1 MNKKLILGIVIAF
14 TAFIVIVGGIALA
27 VVLPIKDYVDRTPT
41 IVPNTPITAK
51 SGDTL
56 SVSDL
61 CTVEC
66 KGDYTISLVILESQ
80 VSDAYVSQDGQ
91 TLHVGSETGIITVS
105 VVGRGDNAESR
116 SEKAQIYVNIDLD

>member
-41 IVPNTPITAK
+41 IVSNTSITAE

-56 SVSDL
+56 SISDL

-66 KGDYTISLVILESQ
+66 KGDYTLRLVILESQ

-105 VVGRGDNAESR
+105 IVGRGDNAESR

>member
-1 MNKKLILGIVIAF
+1 MNKKIILGVVIAF
-14 TAFIVIVGGIALA
+14 IAFIVIVGGIALA

-41 IVPNTPITAK
+41 IVPNTSITAE

-66 KGDYTISLVILESQ
+66 KGDYTLSLVILESQ

-91 TLHVGSETGIITVS
+91 TLHVGSETGIITIS
-105 VVGRGDNAESR
+105 IVGRGDNAESR
-116 SEKAQIYVNIDLD
+116 SEKAQIYVNIGLD

>member
-41 IVPNTPITAK
+41 IVPNTSITAE

-66 KGDYTISLVILESQ
+66 KGDYTLSLVILESE

-91 TLHVGSETGIITVS
+91 TLHVGSEAGIITVS
-105 VVGRGDNAESR
+105 IVGRGDNAESR
-116 SEKAQIYVNIDLD
+116 SEKAQIYVNIDLE

>member
-41 IVPNTPITAK
+41 IVPNTPITAE

-66 KGDYTISLVILESQ
+66 KGDFTLSLVILESQ